1 MALSESIATSC
12 ELLCHGGTLHCI
24 IRMAQEEEMSQAY
37 GRFRPYGTHSLQ
49 MPDGLPGVVM
59 LIEKKGD

>member
-1 MALSESIATSC
+1 MALSESMAMSC
-12 ELLCHGGTLHCI
+12 KPLCHGGILHCI